1 MLMCA
6 INFVQTALAA
16 LLIAMLYGF
25 LFGFEQRKSKL
36 PFAISC
42 GVLTV
47 LSAGLPIIAGVNEDS
62 DELKEIIIML
72 VFIAAP
78 CFMFRHK
85 KKFLIPVLGLLI
97 NATLDYI
104 IFMFTS
110 TMKITSFYVA
120 GIMYCCLYILLCV
133 ALWFTRNK
141 FDSETM
147 QGFFEGISPAFY
159 VAIILAD
166 ISAYYDVIVSRDSRY
181 YAEGSNI
188 VRLISTVLMV
198 GAVFYIAFKFSDSLH
213 KQKESEMQVDMQVR
227 LYSEMMKKNR
237 DIRKFRHDYKNNLF
251 SLETFIENEKYD
263 DAKKYIEELNGSL
276 EKTKNKYATGNFL
289 ADAIISDKADNAA
302 EFKIEID
309 FSGTIPVEG
318 IGNSDLC
325 TILANSLDN
334 AIRACESVAPCKI
347 VIDSK
352 ENSKGVII
360 KIKNPV
366 KKKVEIR
373 DNKIKTTKSDK
384 ENHGIG
390 IENIKKTAE
399 KYGGY
404 VELSCDDSF
413 FEIEIGLYFENTE
426 V

>member
-1 MLMCA
+1 MLMCE
-6 INFVQTALAA
+6 INLAQTALAA
-16 LLIAMLYGF
+16 LLIAMLYSF

-47 LSAGLPIIAGVNEDS
+47 LSAALPIIAGMNEDS

-85 KKFLIPVLGLLI
+85 KKLLIPVLGLLI

-120 GIMYCCLYILLCV
+120 GIMYCCLYILLCA

-181 YAEGSNI
+181 YVEGSNI

-198 GAVFYIAFKFSDSLH
+198 GAVFYIVFKFSDSLH

-309 FSGTIPVEG
+309 FSGTIPMDG
-318 IGNSDLC
+318 ISNSDLC

-334 AIRACESVAPCKI
+334 AIRACKSIAPCRI
-347 VIDSK
+347 VISSR

-366 KKKVEIR
+366 KEKVEIK

-390 IENIKKTAE
+390 IENIKKTAG

-426 V
+426 D

>member
-16 LLIAMLYGF
+16 LLVAMLYGF
-25 LFGFEQRKSKL
+25 LFGFEQRKSKM

-47 LSAGLPIIAGVNEDS
+47 LSAALPIIAGVNEDS

-72 VFIAAP
+72 VFIVAP

-85 KKFLIPVLGLLI
+85 KKLLIPVLGLLI
-97 NATLDYI
+97 NATFDYI

-110 TMKITSFYVA
+110 TLRITSFYIT
-120 GIMYCCLYILLCV
+120 GIMYCCLYITVCIVLIL
-133 ALWFTRNK
+133 TRGK
-141 FDSETM
+141 FESKTM
-147 QGFFEGISPAFY
+147 QGFFESISPAFY
-159 VAIILAD
+159 VVIILAD

-181 YAEGSNI
+181 YADGSNI

-251 SLETFIENEKYD
+251 SLETFIENEKYE

-318 IGNSDLC
+318 ISNSDLC

-334 AIRACESVAPCKI
+334 AIRACESVAPCRI

-366 KKKVEIR
+366 EKKVEIK

-390 IENIKKTAE
+390 IENIRKTAE
-399 KYGGY
+399 KYDGY

-413 FEIEIGLYFENTE
+413 FEIEIGLYFNNMEG
-426 V
+426 

>member
-6 INFVQTALAA
+6 INLVQTGSAA
-16 LLIAMLYGF
+16 VLIAMLYSF
-25 LFGFEQRKSKL
+25 LLGFEQRKSKL
-36 PFAISC
+36 PFAVIC
-42 GVLTV
+42 GASTG
-47 LSAGLPIIAGVNEDS
+47 LSAFLPFIIGVNENS

-72 VFIAAP
+72 VFIFAP
-78 CFMFRHK
+78 CFLFRHK
-85 KKFLIPVLGLLI
+85 KRLLIPVLGLLI
-97 NATLDYI
+97 NATIDYI

-110 TMKITSFYVA
+110 TLKLTSFYIT
-120 GIMYCCLYILLCV
+120 GTLYCGLYILLCI
-133 ALWFTRNK
+133 ALWFTSNK
-141 FDSETM
+141 FDSKTM
-147 QGFFEGISPAFY
+147 QGFFESISPAFY
-159 VAIILAD
+159 VVIILAD
-166 ISAYYDVIVSRDSRY
+166 ISAYYDVIVSSDSAY
-181 YAEGSNI
+181 YIEGSNI

-198 GAVFYIAFKFSDSLH
+198 GAVFYIAIKFSDSLH
-213 KQKESEMQVDMQVR
+213 KQKESEIQVDMQLK

-237 DIRKFRHDYKNNLF
+237 DIREFRHDYKNNLF
-251 SLETFIENEKYD
+251 SLETFIENEKYHE
-263 DAKKYIEELNGSL
+263 AKKYIEDLNGSL

-302 EFKIEID
+302 EYKIDID
-309 FSGTIPVEG
+309 FNGTIPANG
-318 IGNSDLC
+318 ISNSDLC

-334 AIRACESVAPCKI
+334 AIRACKTLAPCRI

-352 ENSKGVII
+352 ESSKGTII

-366 KKKVEIR
+366 DKKVEIK

-404 VELSCDDSF
+404 VELSCDNSF
-413 FEIEIGLYFENTE
+413 FEIEIGLYFESAE

>member
-1 MLMCA
+1 MLMCLL
-6 INFVQTALAA
+6 NLVQTNSAA
-16 LLIAMLYGF
+16 ILISMLYSY

-36 PFAISC
+36 PFVIF
-42 GVLTV
+42 GVLTA
-47 LSAGLPIIAGVNEDS
+47 LSAALPFVFGVNEDS

-97 NATLDYI
+97 NATFDYI

-110 TMKITSFYVA
+110 TLRITSFYIT
-120 GIMYCCLYILLCV
+120 GIMYCCLYIVVCIVLIL
-133 ALWFTRNK
+133 TRGK
-141 FDSETM
+141 FESETM
-147 QGFFEGISPAFY
+147 QGFFESISPAFY
-159 VAIILAD
+159 VVIILAD
-166 ISAYYDVIVSRDSRY
+166 ISAYYDVIVSHDSTY
-181 YAEGSNI
+181 YVEGSNI

-198 GAVFYIAFKFSDSLH
+198 GAVFYIVNKYSNSLY
-213 KQKESEMQVDMQVR
+213 KQKESEMQVDMQMK
-227 LYSEMMKKNR
+227 LYSEMIKKNR
-237 DIRKFRHDYKNNLF
+237 DIREFRHDYKNNLF
-251 SLETFIENEKYD
+251 SLETFIDNEKYD
-263 DAKKYIEELNGSL
+263 EAKKYITDLNGSL
-276 EKTKNKYATGNFL
+276 EKTKNRYATGNFL
-289 ADAIISDKADNAA
+289 ADAIVSDKADDAS
-302 EFKIEID
+302 ESRIDID
-309 FSGTIPVEG
+309 FNGTIPAEG
-318 IGNSDLC
+318 ISNSDLC

-334 AIRACESVAPCKI
+334 AIRACKSIAPCRI
-347 VIDSK
+347 VISSR

-366 KKKVEIR
+366 KEKVEIK

-426 V
+426 G